1 MTELVKLEIDQG
13 VATVTLNRP
22 NELNALSKEL
32 SLGIIDAITAAECDS
47 AVSVIVLTGSGKAFC
62 AGVDLKE
69 LSEGGDLL
77 RDDQAFLQM
86 FIDGKKPLIGA
97 INGFAITGGLE
108 LALNCDFLYAA
119 DTAKFADTHSKVG
132 LMPAWGM
139 SQKLP
144 RLIGVNRALEMSL
157 SGRFIDAST
166 ARDWGLVNRV
176 FPAEVLLAETQAIA
190 REIAQN
196 ETVGCIAIRQVIK
209 EGWQQN
215 LEQGMQI
222 EQIQARTHNDAMDM
236 SGMLERLNQVRK
248 R

>member
-1 MTELVKLEIDQG
+1 MAELVKLEVDQG

-22 NELNALSKEL
+22 QELNALSKDL
-32 SLGIIDAITAAECDS
+32 SLAIIGAIRAAESDS
-47 AVSVIVLTGSGKAFC
+47 NVNVIILTGEGKAFC

-86 FIDGKKPLIGA
+86 FNDGKKPLIGA

-157 SGRFIDAST
+157 SGRFIDAHT
-166 ARDWGLVNRV
+166 ACEWGLVNRV
-176 FPAEVLLAETQAIA
+176 FPASDLLAETQAIA

-196 ETVGCIAIRQVIK
+196 ETAGCVAIRDVIRQ
-209 EGWQQN
+209 GWLQN

-222 EQIQARTHNDAMDM
+222 EQHQARAHNDAMDM
-236 SGMLERLNQVRK
+236 SVMMERLNKVRK

>member
-1 MTELVKLEIDQG
+1 MTELVKLDIEQG

-22 NELNALSKEL
+22 DELNALSKEL
-32 SLGIIDAITAAECDS
+32 SLAIIEAITAAETNVEVR
-47 AVSVIVLTGSGKAFC
+47 AIVLTGAGKAFC

-69 LSEGGDLL
+69 LSKGGDLL
-77 RDDQAFLQM
+77 RDDQAFLKM
-86 FIDGKKPLIGA
+86 FHEGKKPLIGA

-108 LALNCDFLYAA
+108 LALNCDFLFAA
-119 DTAKFADTHSKVG
+119 DTAKFADTHAKVG

-157 SGRFIDAST
+157 SGRFIDAQT
-166 ARDWGLVNRV
+166 ACSWGLVNHV
-176 FPAEVLLAETQAIA
+176 YPADRLLAETQLIA

-196 ETVGCIAIRQVIK
+196 EPQGCMAIRRVIRQ
-209 EGWQQN
+209 GWQTT
-215 LEQGMQI
+215 LEQGMQV
-222 EQIQARTHNDAMDM
+222 EQHQAREHNDAMDM
-236 SGMLERLNQVRK
+236 SVMLERLNSVRK